1 MLKYDAWIP
10 NLALFN
16 LISQA
21 PNSANL
27 TSAETQAAAI
37 QMLCRE
43 VQAECTGSNN
53 QYSSTQNCINVLS
66 AKPFG
71 NWDEVWMDS
80 VVCRE
85 LHILL
90 ARVDPLVS
98 GQPSF
103 L

>member
-16 LISQA
+16 LISQT
-21 PNSANL
+21 PSTANL
-27 TSAETQAAAI
+27 TSAETQAATI
-37 QMLCRE
+37 QGLCGE
-43 VQAECTGSNN
+43 VQAECTGSNT
-53 QYSSTQNCINVLS
+53 QYSSTQNCIDVLS
-66 AKPFG
+66 TKPFG

-98 GQPSF
+98 GRSSF
-103 L
+103 S